1 MASRLFARRLASSAA
16 VGMRSRSIGLA
27 RGIPTANAAT
37 FAAHDAAF
45 RAAAACDGS
54 VLAAGN
60 ATNASTPSLS
70 SSKYAQFRVFP
81 PGGAGGGP
89 SPGGGSSGGN
99 GSRLPA
105 FLAITAAIGLFAA
118 TRSDHE
124 DAGGAGNSG
133 SVDGGASTDG
143 SGRRRGSVMDPA
155 SRGSGAGGGV
165 GSGAS
170 AGALR
175 SPAVIS
181 WQEFKRDVLPTGL
194 VARVELRGTWAY
206 VYVRERK
213 PSGRATAGTG
223 NGGATLGG
231 GTAAPAGG
239 VVGTGGGGVAKFRFN
254 VGSLETLER
263 KLEAAQEDAG
273 VEPRDFVPITLSSA
287 NAGTPSASGAF
298 SMLGTVLAVGFLAL
312 MARSAGSIGGMG
324 GGMGGMG
331 GMGGGPFSRGG
342 TAGGGPGGGGGGP
355 GGIFSVGKAKATVL
369 NKGDTKVSTT
379 FADVAGL
386 DEAKRE
392 IMEFVQYLR
401 NPDRFT
407 AIGAKIP
414 RGALMHGPPGTGK
427 TLLARATAGESGV
440 PFLTMSG
447 SDFMEMFVGVGPSR
461 VRDLFAQAR
470 KLAPCI
476 IFLDEIDAI
485 GRKRGRGGMM
495 GGNDERENTLNQL
508 LVEMDGFAPNSGV
521 VVLAG
526 TNRVDVLDEAL
537 LRPGRFDRRIV
548 IDPPDILGRRDIF
561 RVHLGPLTIADP
573 PGKEGVAKAMAART
587 AGMAGADIA
596 NVCNQAAL
604 LAARA
609 GAPDVNLS
617 HFEGA
622 VDRVIGGL
630 EKKNMVMSPTEKR
643 TVAYHEAGHAVAGW
657 LLEHSMPL
665 LKVSIVPRGSAA
677 LGYAQYQNNERLLY
691 SRPQLADFMAMALAG
706 RAAEEMFFSSVTTG
720 AADDFDKVTQMA
732 YQGVTRWG
740 LGDALGTL
748 AFPSSGSG
756 GSEEFYRPYSNR
768 MARIIDEEVRSIVKA
783 AYARTQKLLADNRAS
798 VVAVAERLLEREAL
812 GRDDMVELL
821 GRRPFGGDAASFDEI
836 LAGSGKGRDG
846 GDDGG
851 ADSKGTKDVAGGRE
865 GGAAEGKEG
874 EERPAAAVATVSH
887 ERDASL
893 G

>member
-1 MASRLFARRLASSAA
+1 M
-16 VGMRSRSIGLA
+16 
-27 RGIPTANAAT
+27 
-37 FAAHDAAF
+37 
-45 RAAAACDGS
+45 
-54 VLAAGN
+54 
-60 ATNASTPSLS
+60 
-70 SSKYAQFRVFP
+70 
-81 PGGAGGGP
+81 
-89 SPGGGSSGGN
+89 
-99 GSRLPA
+99 
-105 FLAITAAIGLFAA
+105 
-118 TRSDHE
+118 
-124 DAGGAGNSG
+124 
-133 SVDGGASTDG
+133 
-143 SGRRRGSVMDPA
+143 
-155 SRGSGAGGGV
+155 
-165 GSGAS
+165 
-170 AGALR
+170 
-175 SPAVIS
+175 
-181 WQEFKRDVLPTGL
+181 
-194 VARVELRGTWAY
+194 
-206 VYVRERK
+206 
-213 PSGRATAGTG
+213 
-223 NGGATLGG
+223 
-231 GTAAPAGG
+231 
-239 VVGTGGGGVAKFRFN
+239 
-254 VGSLETLER
+254 
-263 KLEAAQEDAG
+263 
-273 VEPRDFVPITLSSA
+273 
-287 NAGTPSASGAF
+287 
-298 SMLGTVLAVGFLAL
+298 
-312 MARSAGSIGGMG
+312 
-324 GGMGGMG
+324 
-331 GMGGGPFSRGG
+331 
-342 TAGGGPGGGGGGP
+342 
-355 GGIFSVGKAKATVL
+355 GKAKATVL
-369 NKGDTKVSTT
+369 NKGDAKVSTT

-392 IMEFVQYLR
+392 IMEFVQYLQK
-401 NPDRFT
+401 PDRFT

-561 RVHLGPLTIADP
+561 RVHLAPLTIADP

-609 GAPDVNLS
+609 GATDVDLS

-706 RAAEEMFFSSVTTG
+706 RAAEEMFFASVTTG

-748 AFPSSGSG
+748 AFPSG
-756 GSEEFYRPYSNR
+756 GGGGGGEDFYRPYSNR
-768 MARIIDEEVRSIVKA
+768 MARTIDEEVRSIVKA

-812 GRDDMVELL
+812 GREDMVELL

-836 LAGSGKGRDG
+836 LAGSGRRRDG
-846 GDDGG
+846 TAADG
-851 ADSKGTKDVAGGRE
+851 KGTSAAAGE
-865 GGAAEGKEG
+865 AEGEG
-874 EERPAAAVATVSH
+874 RAAAGTDGKGEAAAVVTQG
-887 ERDASL
+887 RDASS
-893 G
+893 GSGPPAA

>member
-1 MASRLFARRLASSAA
+1 M
-16 VGMRSRSIGLA
+16 
-27 RGIPTANAAT
+27 
-37 FAAHDAAF
+37 DAAG
-45 RAAAACDGS
+45 R
-54 VLAAGN
+54 
-60 ATNASTPSLS
+60 
-70 SSKYAQFRVFP
+70 
-81 PGGAGGGP
+81 GGG
-89 SPGGGSSGGN
+89 G
-99 GSRLPA
+99 
-105 FLAITAAIGLFAA
+105 
-118 TRSDHE
+118 
-124 DAGGAGNSG
+124 
-133 SVDGGASTDG
+133 
-143 SGRRRGSVMDPA
+143 
-155 SRGSGAGGGV
+155 GGGV
-165 GSGAS
+165 GAGAS
-170 AGALR
+170 AGALGG
-175 SPAVIS
+175 PAVIS

-213 PSGRATAGTG
+213 ASGRAAVGAGG
-223 NGGATLGG
+223 GGATLGG
-231 GTAAPAGG
+231 GANAAAGG
-239 VVGTGGGGVAKFRFN
+239 VVGAGGGGVAKFRFN

-287 NAGTPSASGAF
+287 AAGTPSASGAF
-298 SMLGTVLAVGFLAL
+298 SLLGTILAVGFLAL
-312 MARSAGSIGGMG
+312 MARSAGSVGGMG

-331 GMGGGPFSRGG
+331 GGMGGGPLSRGG
-342 TAGGGPGGGGGGP
+342 SGGAGGGPGGGAGGA

-369 NKGDTKVSTT
+369 NKGDAKVSTT

-392 IMEFVQYLR
+392 IMEFVQYLQK
-401 NPDRFT
+401 PDRFT

-414 RGALMHGPPGTGK
+414 RGALMYGPPGTGK

-476 IFLDEIDAI
+476 IFIDEIDAI

-609 GAPDVNLS
+609 GAPDVNLR

-748 AFPSSGSG
+748 AFPSGGGG

-768 MARIIDEEVRSIVKA
+768 MARTIDEEVRSIVKS

-812 GRDDMVELL
+812 GREDMVELL

-836 LAGSGKGRDG
+836 LAGSGKGRDA
-846 GDDGG
+846 GG
-851 ADSKGTKDVAGGRE
+851 AGVDGKGTSAAAGDGE
-865 GGAAEGKEG
+865 GGAAADTDGEGA
-874 EERPAAAVATVSH
+874 PAAAVAAVSQG
-887 ERDASL
+887 RDASL

>member
-1 MASRLFARRLASSAA
+1 M
-16 VGMRSRSIGLA
+16 
-27 RGIPTANAAT
+27 
-37 FAAHDAAF
+37 
-45 RAAAACDGS
+45 
-54 VLAAGN
+54 
-60 ATNASTPSLS
+60 
-70 SSKYAQFRVFP
+70 
-81 PGGAGGGP
+81 
-89 SPGGGSSGGN
+89 
-99 GSRLPA
+99 
-105 FLAITAAIGLFAA
+105 
-118 TRSDHE
+118 
-124 DAGGAGNSG
+124 
-133 SVDGGASTDG
+133 
-143 SGRRRGSVMDPA
+143 
-155 SRGSGAGGGV
+155 
-165 GSGAS
+165 
-170 AGALR
+170 
-175 SPAVIS
+175 
-181 WQEFKRDVLPTGL
+181 
-194 VARVELRGTWAY
+194 
-206 VYVRERK
+206 
-213 PSGRATAGTG
+213 
-223 NGGATLGG
+223 
-231 GTAAPAGG
+231 
-239 VVGTGGGGVAKFRFN
+239 
-254 VGSLETLER
+254 
-263 KLEAAQEDAG
+263 
-273 VEPRDFVPITLSSA
+273 
-287 NAGTPSASGAF
+287 
-298 SMLGTVLAVGFLAL
+298 
-312 MARSAGSIGGMG
+312 GGMG

-331 GMGGGPFSRGG
+331 GMGGGGPLSRGG
-342 TAGGGPGGGGGGP
+342 GAGGGVGGGAGGA

-369 NKGDTKVSTT
+369 NKGDAKVSTT

-392 IMEFVQYLR
+392 IMEFVQYLQK
-401 NPDRFT
+401 PDRFT

-561 RVHLGPLTIADP
+561 RVHLAPLTIADP

-609 GAPDVNLS
+609 GATDVDLS

-706 RAAEEMFFSSVTTG
+706 RAAEEMFFASVTTG

-748 AFPSSGSG
+748 AFPSG
-756 GSEEFYRPYSNR
+756 GGGGGGEDFYRPYSNR
-768 MARIIDEEVRSIVKA
+768 MARTIDEEVRSIVKA

-812 GRDDMVELL
+812 GREDMVELL

-836 LAGSGKGRDG
+836 LAGSGRRRDG
-846 GDDGG
+846 TAADG
-851 ADSKGTKDVAGGRE
+851 KGTSAAAGE
-865 GGAAEGKEG
+865 AEGEG
-874 EERPAAAVATVSH
+874 RAAAGTDGKGEAAAVVTQG
-887 ERDASL
+887 RDASS
-893 G
+893 GSGPPAA